1 MCKKTQV
8 SYLRKLC
15 AYTNSNI
22 YAFSDDTEYY
32 CGGYYTCAVT
42 STLPAAA
49 WSTYYYHDKY
59 YDKFAICGGKS
70 TTNPNT
76 YKLQDWTFKFRDQI
90 KGSSDPSH
98 FIFEINVGKSRYPT
112 SNDSEIGC

>member
-1 MCKKTQV
+1 MNLNVQEDSGEMPTRIIRLHK
-8 SYLRKLC
+8 SIHLH
-15 AYTNSNI
+15 
-22 YAFSDDTEYY
+22 FSDDTEYY

-49 WSTYYYHDKY
+49 WQTYYYHDKY

-76 YKLQDWTFKFRDQI
+76 YKLQDWTLKFRDRTNI
-90 KGSSDPSH
+90 SADFP
-98 FIFEINVGKSRYPT
+98 IF
-112 SNDSEIGC
+112 

>member
-8 SYLRKLC
+8 RCLRKLY
-15 AYTNSNI
+15 AYTSPYTFI
-22 YAFSDDTEYY
+22 FSDDTEYY

-49 WSTYYYHDKY
+49 WQTYYYHDKY

-70 TTNPNT
+70 TTNPVT
-76 YKLQDWTFKFRDQI
+76 SKFQDRTLKFQDKI
-90 KGSSDPSH
+90 SNL
-98 FIFEINVGKSRYPT
+98 EKSFQFLSLERRVVMQQAIT
-112 SNDSEIGC
+112 AVMI

>member
-8 SYLRKLC
+8 SYLRKLY
-15 AYTNSNI
+15 AYIIPYTFI
-22 YAFSDDTEYY
+22 FSDDTEYY

-49 WSTYYYHDKY
+49 WQTYYYHDKY

-76 YKLQDWTFKFRDQI
+76 YKLQDWTLKFRDRTYI
-90 KGSSDPSH
+90 SADFP
-98 FIFEINVGKSRYPT
+98 IFES
-112 SNDSEIGC
+112 